1 MRRKAMGEHGLTR
14 RQAVEAG
21 GAVTAAALALGTTGA
36 WAQGSGPQA
45 EGQPMPS
52 GVTLPA
58 SPPPGPKPGSVGI
71 AIIGLGDFALKQIMP
86 RVAQS
91 RRTHIAGLVSGNP
104 DKLARVGEAYG
115 VPVEARY
122 SYEGFAAIAAN
133 PAVEAVYIILPTGLH
148 AEWAERA
155 FAAGKHVLC
164 EKPMALSAA
173 ECERMIAASA
183 RADRKLMIAYRCHFE
198 PYNRAAMDLMAKRAL
213 GDLRLIRTEH
223 SYRLGPTTPAANWRV
238 NRALTGGGPLE
249 DYGIYGLQAA
259 LYLSGE
265 MPDRLSASAFRP
277 SGDPRFAEVF
287 AHVAVQAHFPSG
299 AVAQIVTSYDS
310 AGINMVEARG
320 TEAALMMQPATGYG
334 GNTLEVDAG
343 QTSRKLEPGDS
354 EVQFAAMLDHFA
366 AAIRDDTPI
375 ITPGE
380 MGLRDMRLIEAIY
393 AAAASGRM
401 VALNPDGTMRS

>member
-1 MRRKAMGEHGLTR
+1 MGERGMTR
-14 RQAVEAG
+14 RQAIEAG
-21 GAVTAAALALGTTGA
+21 TAAAAVMAASGAL
-36 WAQGSGPQA
+36 AQGSAPVA
-45 EGQPMPS
+45 KGQPLPE

-58 SPPPGPKPGSVGI
+58 SPPRAPRPDTVGI
-71 AIIGLGDFALKQIMP
+71 AIIGLGDYALKQIMP
-86 RVAQS
+86 RIAQS
-91 RRTHIAGLVSGNP
+91 GRTHIAALVSGNP
-104 DKLARVGEAYG
+104 DKLRQVGEAYG
-115 VPVEARY
+115 IPPAARY
-122 SYEGFAAIAAN
+122 SYATFAEIAAN
-133 PAVEAVYIILPTGLH
+133 PSVEAVYIILPTGLH

-164 EKPMALSAA
+164 EKPMALSPA
-173 ECERMIAASA
+173 ECTRMIAASE
-183 RADRKLMIAYRCHFE
+183 RANRKLMIAYRCHFE
-198 PYNRAAMDLMAKRAL
+198 PFNRAAMDLTASGTL

-223 SYRLGPTTPAANWRV
+223 SYRLGPTTPASNWRV

-259 LYLSGE
+259 LYLTGE
-265 MPDRLSASAFRP
+265 MPERLSASAFRP
-277 SGDPRFAEVF
+277 ADDPRFAEVF

-320 TEAALMMQPATGYG
+320 TKAALMMQPATGYG
-334 GNTLEVDAG
+334 GNTLVVDEG
-343 QTSRKLEPGDS
+343 RTSRTLEPGDP

-366 AAIRDDTPI
+366 AAIRDAAPI

-393 AAAASGRM
+393 AAAQSRRM
-401 VALNPDGTMRS
+401 VVLNPDGTMRG

>member
-1 MRRKAMGEHGLTR
+1 MTEHGMTR
-14 RQAVEAG
+14 RRAIETG
-21 GAVTAAALALGTTGA
+21 GTAAAAAALALTATGA
-36 WAQGSGPQA
+36 WAQGSAPRA
-45 EGQPMPS
+45 KGQPMPD
-52 GVTLPA
+52 GVTLPS
-58 SPPPGPKPGSVGI
+58 SPQRAAKPGSVGI
-71 AIIGLGDFALKQIMP
+71 AIIGLGDYALKQIMP
-86 RVAQS
+86 RVSQS
-91 RRTHIAGLVSGNP
+91 QRMHIAALVSGNP

-115 VPVEARY
+115 IPAEARY
-122 SYEGFAAIAAN
+122 SYDGFAAIASN

-164 EKPMALSAA
+164 EKPMAVSAA
-173 ECERMIAASA
+173 ECERMIAAGQ
-183 RADRKLMIAYRCHFE
+183 RANRKLMIAYRCHFE
-198 PYNRAAMDLMAKRAL
+198 PYNRAAMELMGKKAL

-223 SYRLGPTTPAANWRV
+223 SYRLGPTTPEANWRA

-265 MPDRLSASAFRP
+265 MPERVSASAFRP
-277 SGDPRFAEVF
+277 TGDPRFAEVF

-320 TEAALMMQPATGYG
+320 TEASLMMSPATNYG
-334 GNTLEVDAG
+334 GNTLTIDDGRSKRA
-343 QTSRKLEPGDS
+343 LEPGDP
-354 EVQFAAMLDHFA
+354 EVQFAAMLDHLA
-366 AAIRDDTPI
+366 AAIRDGTPI

-380 MGLRDMRLIEAIY
+380 MGLRDLRLIEAIY
-393 AAAASGRM
+393 AAAASGRS
-401 VALNPDGTMRS
+401 VALNPDGTMRG

>member
-1 MRRKAMGEHGLTR
+1 MGERGMTR
-14 RQAVEAG
+14 RQSIEAG
-21 GAVTAAALALGTTGA
+21 TAAVAATVLAGTALAQTPA
-36 WAQGSGPQA
+36 PRAS
-45 EGQPMPS
+45 GQPMPD

-58 SPPPGPKPGSVGI
+58 AAPQGPQPGSVGV
-71 AIIGLGDFALKQIMP
+71 AIIGLGDYALKQIMP
-86 RVAQS
+86 RFAQS
-91 RRTHIAGLVSGNP
+91 GRVHIAALVSGNP

-115 VPVEARY
+115 IPPRARY
-122 SYEGFAAIAAN
+122 SYDRFAEIARD
-133 PAVEAVYIILPTGLH
+133 PGVDAVYIILPTGLH

-164 EKPMALSAA
+164 EKPMAISAA
-173 ECERMIAASA
+173 ECERMIAASE
-183 RADRKLMIAYRCHFE
+183 RAGRKLMIAYRCHFE
-198 PYNRAAMDLMAKRAL
+198 PVNRAAIDLMQSGTL

-223 SYRLGPTTPAANWRV
+223 SYRMGQATPATNWRV

-265 MPDRLSASAFRP
+265 SPERLSASAFRP
-277 SGDPRFAEVF
+277 EGDARFAEIF

-320 TEAALMMQPATGYG
+320 TEGALKMHPATGYL
-334 GNTLEVDAG
+334 GNTLTLEAG
-343 QTSRKLEPGDS
+343 RDRRALEPGDS

-366 AAIRDDTPI
+366 AAIRDNTPI
-375 ITPGE
+375 LTPGE
-380 MGLRDMRLIEAIY
+380 MGLRDTRLLEAIY
-393 AAAASGRM
+393 ASAASGRM
-401 VALNPDGTMRS
+401 VALNPDGTMRA